1 MAPTARAQPGREQQ
15 KRQAEV
21 GDLLIAY
28 LRQLS
33 VEYVFGIPGGAIEP
47 LYNALARS
55 EREGGPRPVVARH
68 ETGAAFMADGYHR
81 ETGKIGVCCG
91 TTGPGTTNLITGVA
105 SAYENFIPL
114 LVITAQT
121 ALSTFGRGA
130 FQESSCTG
138 VNTVGMFQHCTRY
151 NSFVSHVDQFERK
164 LIAAVMSAFQ
174 SPAGPAHLSIPLDI
188 LRHPLASAEPTYN
201 LQDLLQR
208 PALIDAAA
216 VADLRAELRRSRSI
230 ALVLGEG
237 CSEAIGP
244 ILEFAAAF
252 DAKIVTTPNG
262 KGLISPY
269 LSRYRG
275 VVGFAGHQAADAAL
289 AETEV
294 DTILAVGTGLSEWAS
309 DGWNAATLMNKRL
322 IHIDS
327 TELNLT
333 RSPMAK
339 LHVRGRISTIFEQLL
354 KSAEPLRGRHTAKQD
369 SKTARVSPEH
379 GAPSRPFALDD
390 EESYRSEAVPIKP
403 QRLMRE
409 LARLFPPNTRY
420 LADTGNSLA
429 WAIHYLHVDS
439 GAQATERE
447 GAGNGAFMAALEF
460 ASMGWAISAAVGVAM
475 GRRDTPVVCLTG
487 DGSVL
492 MSGQDIT
499 VAIQEKLPVI
509 FVVLNDSALG
519 MVRHG
524 QALTGA
530 EQVGSELPRIDFC
543 GMGKAMGAD
552 AYVITSPRDLL
563 DLDIGAI
570 CRRAGPTLLDV
581 RIDPHEVPPMNTR
594 VKVLNAV
601 K

>member
-55 EREGGPRPVVARH
+55 ERRGGPRPIVARH
-68 ETGAAFMADGYHR
+68 ETGAAFMADGYYR
-81 ETGKIGVCCG
+81 QTGRIGVCCG

-105 SAYENFIPL
+105 SAYENFVPM

-138 VNTVGMFQHCTRY
+138 VNTVGMFHHCTRY
-151 NSFVSHVDQFERK
+151 NSFVSHVEQFERK
-164 LIAAVMSAFQ
+164 LVAALMSAFQ
-174 SPAGPAHLSIPLDI
+174 SPSGPAHLSIPLDV
-188 LRHPLASAEPTYN
+188 LRHPLASAKPTYN
-201 LQDLLQR
+201 LPELLQR
-208 PALIDAAA
+208 PSLVDTAA
-216 VADLRAELRRSRSI
+216 VGELYAEIRRSRNVVM
-230 ALVLGEG
+230 VLGEG
-237 CSEAIGP
+237 CNEAIGP
-244 ILEFAAAF
+244 ILEFA
-252 DAKIVTTPNG
+252 DAVDATLVTTPNG

-269 LSRYRG
+269 HPRYRG
-275 VVGFAGHQAADAAL
+275 VVGFAGHKSADAAL
-289 AETEV
+289 AQGTV

-322 IHIDS
+322 IHVDS
-327 TELNLT
+327 TEVNLT
-333 RSPMAK
+333 RSPMAR
-339 LHVRGRISTIFEQLL
+339 LHVRGRILTIFEQLL
-354 KSAEPLRGRHTAKQD
+354 KSLDPVGEPSG
-369 SKTARVSPEH
+369 ARREA
-379 GAPSRPFALDD
+379 APRATGRPFTLDD
-390 EESYRSEAVPIKP
+390 EVSYCSDAVPLKP

-409 LARLFPPNTRY
+409 LARMFPPRTRY

-429 WAIHYLHVDS
+429 WAIHYLHPASAPAEDAHRP
-439 GAQATERE
+439 GE
-447 GAGNGAFMAALEF
+447 GVFMASLEF
-460 ASMGWAISAAVGVAM
+460 ASMGWAISAAVGVAL
-475 GRRDTPVVCLTG
+475 GRRGMPVVCVTG
-487 DGSVL
+487 DGSML
-492 MSGQDIT
+492 MSGQELT
-499 VAIQEKLPVI
+499 VAVQESLPVV

-530 EQVGSELPRIDFC
+530 EQVGSSLPKVDFC
-543 GMGKAMGAD
+543 AVGKAMGAE
-552 AYVITSPRDLL
+552 AHVITSAEDLL
-563 DLDIGAI
+563 ALDVDAI

-581 RIDPHEVPPMNTR
+581 RIDPDEIPPMSTR

-601 K
+601 R